1 MKCHTLLPVLFM
13 ASPAL
18 AQTSLA
24 PFNYSGSVSDNYGH
38 SLATGDFDGDGLVDV
53 AIGIPGQDVPS
64 STFPGQ
70 VDVHMGDGTVRNI
83 TSPWPVARGLFGFAL
98 AAGDLDLDGLD
109 ELVVGAPNERA
120 GGPTSGL
127 AYGGAHYVFA
137 NSGYSVG
144 TGVWNFKF
152 SAGTTIGASK
162 LGESVT
168 ILPDPVQRGGGATP
182 RQMWAASS
190 PKGPAG
196 MVSPRQGYIDVY
208 DGLTGAWHTTFG
220 PTAGHY
226 CPNWGGVLH
235 GPQGFGKTIVGG
247 DFDGDGFGDIA
258 STYIF
263 IDMGTWDPVN
273 LLCGGYRSGGR
284 GFAVYNSAPATGAFN
299 ILAPM
304 DGVSFIR
311 FDGNL
316 EQLTLAAPGDVNN
329 DGIDDIAYGDWV
341 GDPGGTYPL
350 HVGGYVGFRS
360 PVLGSTAPDI
370 NSFEGNGIDGN
381 NMGSAL
387 AAGGDI
393 NGDGRGD
400 LVARST
406 TAVRWVSN
414 GDTVFGNPTTDNFL
428 VDFAE
433 QDLPANTIVSL
444 AMGDV
449 NNDGWIDVLAGDP
462 TNRTVTVTSPGNP
475 DPQVTLSTLSS
486 KISAQTGGNVVLYMN
501 PSGTINPNS
510 FYFMLLSDQYGPGYV
525 CSDSSQLML
534 DETPFYD
541 TSLANP
547 FLYFPQNLEFFGNKK
562 TAITRIAARPGAL
575 TPWIY
580 EYFYAG
586 NVVVNPP
593 APFYTHSASDVL
605 DIEVIP

>member
-1 MKCHTLLPVLFM
+1 
-13 ASPAL
+13 
-18 AQTSLA
+18 
-24 PFNYSGSVSDNYGH
+24 
-38 SLATGDFDGDGLVDV
+38 
-53 AIGIPGQDVPS
+53 
-64 STFPGQ
+64 
-70 VDVHMGDGTVRNI
+70 
-83 TSPWPVARGLFGFAL
+83 
-98 AAGDLDLDGLD
+98 
-109 ELVVGAPNERA
+109 
-120 GGPTSGL
+120 
-127 AYGGAHYVFA
+127 
-137 NSGYSVG
+137 
-144 TGVWNFKF
+144 
-152 SAGTTIGASK
+152 
-162 LGESVT
+162 
-168 ILPDPVQRGGGATP
+168 
-182 RQMWAASS
+182 
-190 PKGPAG
+190 